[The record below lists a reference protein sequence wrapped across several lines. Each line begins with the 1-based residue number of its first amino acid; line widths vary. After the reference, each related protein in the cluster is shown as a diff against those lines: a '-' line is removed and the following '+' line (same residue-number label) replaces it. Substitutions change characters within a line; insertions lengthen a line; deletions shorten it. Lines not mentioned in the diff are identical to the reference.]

1 MSELE
6 NLPLKEDKIKLGFET
21 ETVTLQ
27 IDQIIPLKVTAP
39 NIREKVKYKQIF
51 ASIKE
56 VGIIEPPAVTPCN
69 DKSGRYYL
77 LDGHL
82 RIEALKDLKQK
93 QVTCLISTDDEAF
106 TYNKHI
112 NRLSTIQEHKMI
124 VRAVER
130 GVSEEKIAKALNV
143 DVRSIILKR
152 KMLDGVC
159 KEAVDMLKDKM
170 VSGGVFRI
178 LKKMKPMRQIECAEL
193 MNSMNVYTVPYAKA
207 LLAGTPK
214 ERLSEPEKPR
224 KIKGID
230 EEQMARMQSEMLSL
244 QNEYNVIEDT
254 LGSSVLNLTVAKG
267 YVSKLMDN
275 AKVVRYLVQN
285 YPEILEEF
293 QKITDMQSINA
304 KDQVEETV

>member
-21 ETVTLQ
+21 ETVTLSL
-27 IDQIIPLKVTAP
+27 DQIVPLKVVAP

-56 VGIIEPPAVTPCN
+56 VGIIEPPAVTLCN

-82 RIEALKDLKQK
+82 RIEALKDLKEK

-214 ERLSEPEKPR
+214 ERLIEPEKPR

-244 QNEYNVIEDT
+244 ENEYKVIEDT

-267 YVSKLMDN
+267 YVSKLMEN
-275 AKVVRYLVQN
+275 AKVVRYLAQN

-293 QKITDMQSINA
+293 QKITEMQSINT
-304 KDQVEETV
+304 KEPVEDTV

>member
-21 ETVTLQ
+21 ETVTLRL
-27 IDQIIPLKVTAP
+27 DQIIPLKVIAP
-39 NIREKVKYKQIF
+39 NIREKAKYKQIF

-82 RIEALKDLKQK
+82 RIEALKDLKEK
-93 QVTCLISTDDEAF
+93 QIMCLVSTDDEAF

-159 KEAVDMLKDKM
+159 QEAVDLLKDKM

-214 ERLSEPEKPR
+214 ERLIEPEKPK

-244 QNEYNVIEDT
+244 QNEYRVIEDT

-267 YVSKLMDN
+267 YVTKLMEN
-275 AKVVRYLVQN
+275 AKVVRYLAQN

-293 QKITDMQSINA
+293 QKITEMQSLNA
-304 KDQVEETV
+304 KDPVEEIV

>member
-21 ETVTLQ
+21 ETVTLPL
-27 IDQIIPLKVTAP
+27 DQIVPLKVVAP

-69 DKSGRYYL
+69 DKSGWYYL

-82 RIEALKDLKQK
+82 RIEALKDLKEK

-244 QNEYNVIEDT
+244 ENEYKVIEDT
-254 LGSSVLNLTVAKG
+254 LGSSVLNLTFAKG
-267 YVSKLMDN
+267 YVGKLMEN
-275 AKVVRYLVQN
+275 AKVVRYLAQN

-293 QKITDMQSINA
+293 QKITEMQSINT
-304 KDQVEETV
+304 KEPVEETV

>member
-275 AKVVRYLVQN
+275 AKVVRYLAQN

-293 QKITDMQSINA
+293 QKITEMQSINT

>member
-27 IDQIIPLKVTAP
+27 LDQIIPLKVTAP

-77 LDGHL
+77 LDGHV
-82 RIEALKDLKQK
+82 RIEALKDLKEK
-93 QVTCLISTDDEAF
+93 QVTCLISTDDESF

-214 ERLSEPEKPR
+214 ERLNEPDKPR

-244 QNEYNVIEDT
+244 QNEYKVIEDT

-275 AKVVRYLVQN
+275 AKVVRYLAQN

-293 QKITDMQSINA
+293 QKIIEMQSINA
-304 KDQVEETV
+304 KDPVEETV

>member
-193 MNSMNVYTVPYAKA
+193 MNSMNVYTVPYDKA

-275 AKVVRYLVQN
+275 AKVVRYLAQN

-293 QKITDMQSINA
+293 QKITEMQSINA

>member
-27 IDQIIPLKVTAP
+27 INEIIPLKVVAP

-82 RIEALKDLKQK
+82 RIEALKDLKEK

-214 ERLSEPEKPR
+214 ERLLEPEKPR

-244 QNEYNVIEDT
+244 ENEYKVIEDT

-267 YVSKLMDN
+267 YVSKLMEN
-275 AKVVRYLVQN
+275 AKVVRYLAQN

-293 QKITDMQSINA
+293 QKITEMQSINT
-304 KDQVEETV
+304 KEPVEETV

>member
-27 IDQIIPLKVTAP
+27 INEIIPLKVVAP

-82 RIEALKDLKQK
+82 RIEALKDLKEK

-214 ERLSEPEKPR
+214 ERLIEPEKPR

-244 QNEYNVIEDT
+244 ENEYKVIEDT

-267 YVSKLMDN
+267 YVSKLMEN
-275 AKVVRYLVQN
+275 AKVVRYLAQN

-293 QKITDMQSINA
+293 QKITEMQSINT
-304 KDQVEETV
+304 KEPVEETV

>member
-27 IDQIIPLKVTAP
+27 INEIIPLKVVAP

-82 RIEALKDLKQK
+82 RIEALKDLKEK

-214 ERLSEPEKPR
+214 ERLIEPEKPR

-244 QNEYNVIEDT
+244 ENEYKVIEDT

-267 YVSKLMDN
+267 YVSKLMEN
-275 AKVVRYLVQN
+275 AKVVRYLAQN

-293 QKITDMQSINA
+293 QKITEMQSINTKELA
-304 KDQVEETV
+304 EETV

>member
-27 IDQIIPLKVTAP
+27 INEIIPLKVVAP

-82 RIEALKDLKQK
+82 RIEALKDLKEK

-159 KEAVDMLKDKM
+159 REAVDMLKDKM

-214 ERLSEPEKPR
+214 ERLIEPEKPR

-244 QNEYNVIEDT
+244 ENEYKVIEDT

-267 YVSKLMDN
+267 YVSKLMEN
-275 AKVVRYLVQN
+275 AKVVRYLAQN

-293 QKITDMQSINA
+293 QKITEMQSINT
-304 KDQVEETV
+304 KEPVEETV

>member
-1 MSELE
+1 MAELE

-21 ETVTLQ
+21 ETVTLRL
-27 IDQIIPLKVTAP
+27 DQIIPLKVSAP
-39 NIREKVKYKQIF
+39 DMREKTKYKRIL
-51 ASIKE
+51 ASIEE
-56 VGIIEPPAVTPCN
+56 VGIIEPPAVSPCE
-69 DKSGRYYL
+69 DKPDHYYL

-82 RIEALKDLKQK
+82 RIEVLKDIGEE
-93 QVTCLISTDDEAF
+93 QVVCLISTDDESF

-143 DVRSIILKR
+143 DVRSIMLKR
-152 KMLDGVC
+152 KMLNGVC
-159 KEAVDMLKDKM
+159 QEAVDLLKDKM
-170 VSGGVFRI
+170 VSGGVFHV
-178 LKKMKPMRQIECAEL
+178 LKKLKPMRQIECAEL

-207 LLAGTPK
+207 LLVGTPQDQLK
-214 ERLSEPEKPR
+214 EPEKQK

-244 QNEYNVIEDT
+244 QSEYKVIEDT
-254 LGSSVLNLTVAKG
+254 LGSSILNFTVAKG
-267 YVSKLMDN
+267 YVAKLMDN
-275 AKVVRYLVQN
+275 AKVVRYLVQH

-293 QKITDMQSINA
+293 QKITDMKSINA
-304 KDQVEETV
+304 KKHTAETV

>member
-27 IDQIIPLKVTAP
+27 INEIIPLKVVAP

-82 RIEALKDLKQK
+82 RIEALKDLKEK

-214 ERLSEPEKPR
+214 ERLIEPEKPR

-244 QNEYNVIEDT
+244 ENEYKVIEDT

-267 YVSKLMDN
+267 YVSKLMEN
-275 AKVVRYLVQN
+275 AKVVRYLAQN

-293 QKITDMQSINA
+293 QKITEMQTINV
-304 KDQVEETV
+304 KDPVEETV

>member
-275 AKVVRYLVQN
+275 AKVVRYLAQN

-293 QKITDMQSINA
+293 QKITEMQSINA

>member
-21 ETVTLQ
+21 ETVTLSL
-27 IDQIIPLKVTAP
+27 DQIVPLKVVAP

-56 VGIIEPPAVTPCN
+56 VGIIEPPAVAPCN

-82 RIEALKDLKQK
+82 RIEALKDLKEK

-159 KEAVDMLKDKM
+159 REAVDMLKDKM

-214 ERLSEPEKPR
+214 ERLIEPEKPR

-244 QNEYNVIEDT
+244 ENEYKVIEDT

-267 YVSKLMDN
+267 YVSKLMEN
-275 AKVVRYLVQN
+275 AKVVRYLAQN

-293 QKITDMQSINA
+293 QKITEMQFINT
-304 KDQVEETV
+304 KEPVEETV